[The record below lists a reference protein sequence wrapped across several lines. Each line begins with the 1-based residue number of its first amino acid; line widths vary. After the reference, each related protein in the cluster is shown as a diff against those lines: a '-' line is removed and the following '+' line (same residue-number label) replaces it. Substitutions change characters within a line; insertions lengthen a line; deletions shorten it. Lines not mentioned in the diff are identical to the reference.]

1 MLLTSVDRRDATSA
15 YRRTLLDERF
25 GPPASL
31 AREQHRQPNP
41 RPARGVAAPRCGTCL
56 VEHDQALAEG
66 RYPQPVRRV
75 VLGTD
80 KCAPHLA
87 AADGGRG

>member
-1 MLLTSVDRRDATSA
+1 MPLTSVIQSDASSS

-41 RPARGVAAPRCGTCL
+41 RPARGIAAPRCGTCL
-56 VEHDQALAEG
+56 VEHDQALAAG

-75 VLGTD
+75 QLGYD
-80 KCAPHLA
+80 QCDRHLNG
-87 AADGGRG
+87 GGRT